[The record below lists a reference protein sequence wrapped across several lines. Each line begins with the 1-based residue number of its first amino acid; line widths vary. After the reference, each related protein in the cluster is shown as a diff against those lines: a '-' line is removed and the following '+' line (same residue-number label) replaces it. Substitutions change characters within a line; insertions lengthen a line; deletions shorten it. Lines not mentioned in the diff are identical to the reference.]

1 MVVGKDGKSRSAG
14 KALRRDPPTYRLR
27 HAPQLGVGAVLDV
40 IVTLKLEG
48 DIVRPALGALDKTVV
63 KSGHEKTGMGRGEY
77 TRKAVHAAR
86 VCLDGAVSARVNH
99 RERNK
104 ARITNLFVNCCSR

>member
-27 HAPQLGVGAVLDV
+27 HAPQLGGGAVLDV

-48 DIVRPALGALDKTVV
+48 DIVRLALGALDKTAV
-63 KSGHEKTGMGRGEY
+63 KRGHEKTGVGRGDY
-77 TRKAVHAAR
+77 TRKPVHAAR
-86 VCLDGAVSARVNH
+86 VCLGGAASARVNH
-99 RERNK
+99 RERNYTK
-104 ARITNLFVNCCSR
+104 IPN